1 MVGSQPRQ
9 IVPQSPILEIPITQI
24 GLVEWLK
31 LKALSSSLSTAKKK
45 KRKKKT
51 KKQELKNRA
60 KREFSSLLDILKFF
74 DIECMPIM
82 F

>member
-45 KRKKKT
+45 KKKEKDKETGT
-51 KKQELKNRA
+51 KKQG
-60 KREFSSLLDILKFF
+60 
-74 DIECMPIM
+74 
-82 F
+82 